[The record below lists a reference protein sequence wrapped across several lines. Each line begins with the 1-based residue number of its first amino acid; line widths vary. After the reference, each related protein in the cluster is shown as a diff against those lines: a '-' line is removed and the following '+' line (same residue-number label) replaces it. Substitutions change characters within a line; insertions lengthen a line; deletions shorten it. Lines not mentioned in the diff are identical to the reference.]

1 MLNRWLLRPLS
12 PNNLQLIPSHS
23 LLLCF
28 RRSTGDIENNTECV
42 FYILGTAH
50 VSRKSCDDAATLI
63 NLVKPELVLVELCNE
78 RQAILTLEKRT
89 EQIPLSAI
97 LTEIRTGRTSAFQG
111 IYSWLLA
118 RVGNDLD
125 ISPGEEFR
133 VAVKEAQKIGACV
146 VLGDRPLSIT
156 LSRLWSA
163 LSLWEKCRLLG
174 TLLWTGV
181 NMLDSE
187 EMRSEIEKLK
197 DSDVLTEAIKEVGKD
212 FPSLLGPLIT
222 ERDQYMT
229 YIMQELAGKATQVV
243 AVVGAGHLEGIKKH
257 WDSEIDIESICRIPP
272 KKRRIQKGVLLLG
285 FAATGMAVVF
295 GVSRWR
301 QRRS

>member
-1 MLNRWLLRPLS
+1 
-12 PNNLQLIPSHS
+12 LQ
-23 LLLCF
+23 
-28 RRSTGDIENNTECV
+28 V
-42 FYILGTAH
+42 
-50 VSRKSCDDAATLI
+50 
-63 NLVKPELVLVELCNE
+63 
-78 RQAILTLEKRT
+78 
-89 EQIPLSAI
+89 IPLSTI

-125 ISPGEEFR
+125 VSPGEEFR
-133 VAVKEAQKIGACV
+133 VAVKEAQKIGASV

-156 LSRLWSA
+156 LSRLWAA

-181 NMLDSE
+181 SMLDSD
-187 EMRSEIEKLK
+187 EMRTEIEKMK

-229 YIMQELAGKATQVV
+229 FIMQELAGQATKVV
-243 AVVGAGHLEGIKKH
+243 AVVGAGHLEGIKAH
-257 WDSEIDIESICRIPP
+257 WDSEIDIEAICRVPP
-272 KKRRIQKGVLLLG
+272 KKRGLRSGVLLIG
-285 FAATGMAVVF
+285 VAATSVAIVF

-301 QRRS
+301 QRG

>member
-1 MLNRWLLRPLS
+1 MFVSSNISYHYHPSIKYYLI
-12 PNNLQLIPSHS
+12 LQ
-23 LLLCF
+23 
-28 RRSTGDIENNTECV
+28 
-42 FYILGTAH
+42 
-50 VSRKSCDDAATLI
+50 
-63 NLVKPELVLVELCNE
+63 
-78 RQAILTLEKRT
+78 
-89 EQIPLSAI
+89 QIPLSAI
-97 LTEIRTGRTSAFQG
+97 LAEIRSGRTSAFQG

-125 ISPGEEFR
+125 VSPGEEFR
-133 VAVKEAQKIGACV
+133 IAVKEAQKIGACV

-174 TLLWTGV
+174 TLVWTGMS
-181 NMLDSE
+181 MLDSD
-187 EMRSEIEKLK
+187 EMRSEIEKMK

-229 YIMQELAGKATQVV
+229 YIMQRLAGKATKVV

-257 WDSEIDIESICRIPP
+257 WDSEIDVESISRIPP
-272 KKRRIQKGVLLLG
+272 KKRRLHRGVLLVG
-285 FAATGMAVVF
+285 FGATGVAAVVF

-301 QRRS
+301 HQHRRD